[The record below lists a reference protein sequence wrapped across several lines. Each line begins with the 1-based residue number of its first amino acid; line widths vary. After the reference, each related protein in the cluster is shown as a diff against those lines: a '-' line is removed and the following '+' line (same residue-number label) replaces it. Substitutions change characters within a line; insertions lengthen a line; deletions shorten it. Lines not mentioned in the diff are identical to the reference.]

1 VKRTKE
7 LGHFTSSINRFKRG
21 TKRLRRIIATF
32 IVVTMAMTNPLLH
45 RQIYEYFRC
54 LVVNGKE
61 ELIEDRKGFK
71 VLKALEVEFP
81 DLLVREST
89 IVSTAIMAPYVE
101 TGSPLNYHNRLLS
114 NSKKILVARGECHE
128 SEFHQSTPPL
138 QSDQAHQR
146 KRKQRERI
154 IHVAERPSVVVS
166 SPVTMEDEDEDE
178 DEDDDASATST
189 TAAETAG
196 YPSEEMPQHA
206 EAAQSEEEASEPAK
220 RPRVDP
226 ALVQAVLRELEM
238 PCEVSP
244 LSHKTDE
251 GTNNGGQGVVND
263 EGEPEDNLEPIDD
276 PHWDATYQL
285 LVEFNN
291 RYGHV
296 HVPQY
301 WTENEYLGNWVHQQR
316 ENYRLGIEGKTTALT
331 KERIDR
337 LQSLSFSWTPKSEV
351 WNQRFGE
358 LLEYRQ
364 RVGHTNVPQQWSEN
378 KQVSK
383 KNGNWY

>member
-1 VKRTKE
+1 
-7 LGHFTSSINRFKRG
+7 
-21 TKRLRRIIATF
+21 LRRIIATF

-89 IVSTAIMAPYVE
+89 LVSTAIMAPYVE
-101 TGSPLNYHNRLLS
+101 IGSPLNYHNRLLL

-138 QSDQAHQR
+138 QSDQTHSQR

-154 IHVAERPSVVVS
+154 IYVAERPPIVVT
-166 SPVTMEDEDEDE
+166 SPVTMQ
-178 DEDDDASATST
+178 DDDTTATPT
-189 TAAETAG
+189 TAAEPAG

-206 EAAQSEEEASEPAK
+206 EAAQSEEVASEPAK

-244 LSHKTDE
+244 SSHRTDE
-251 GTNNGGQGVVND
+251 GANNGQGVNH

-276 PHWDATYQL
+276 LDWDATYQL

-383 KNGNWY
+383 KCELVLVHYGEYSSCSLLI